1 MIKDMIKILFIA
13 IVLFGSTIHVKGQ
26 DVVARKASVDKKAS
40 TTKEVSGVKK
50 TVTTNQS
57 STTIKKSTTTKT
69 GSHLLFMGI
78 PIDGTLEDIAPK
90 LIEKNFRQERLMPK
104 SFSGIFYETL
114 ASINVSIDDT
124 NEKANSVEV
133 RYYTGVNGLSEDQ
146 MVSLY
151 NRIVRG
157 LKKKYTNA
165 KFSQLDG
172 KTLLSMPLGYI
183 YCEIYNMNLSRNFS
197 GGTYIKLRYVDK
209 NNTSDYSLPRLNKAD
224 DDL

>member
-1 MIKDMIKILFIA
+1 MKRLSLILA
-13 IVLFGSTIHVKGQ
+13 IVLLGNTIQVRSQ
-26 DVVARKASVDKKAS
+26 DIVARKASTDKKAN
-40 TTKEVSGVKK
+40 TTKVVGSDKK
-50 TVTTNQS
+50 VTGTAKS
-57 STTIKKSTTTKT
+57 RTTAKT

-90 LIEKNFRQERLMPK
+90 LIEKNFRQERLMPN
-104 SFSGIFYETL
+104 SFSGMFYETL
-114 ASINVSIDDT
+114 SSINVSTDKT
-124 NEKANSVEV
+124 TEKVNSVEV

-172 KTLLSMPLGYI
+172 QTLLSMPLGYI
-183 YCEIYNMNLSRNFS
+183 YCEIYNMNLSRNFG
-197 GGTYIKLRYVDK
+197 GGTYIKLSYVDK
-209 NNTSDYSLPRLNKAD
+209 KNTSDYSLPRLNKAD

>member
-1 MIKDMIKILFIA
+1 MKKILFMALVLIGCA
-13 IVLFGSTIHVKGQ
+13 IQVKGQ
-26 DVVARKASVDKKAS
+26 DVVARKASSDKKAS
-40 TTKEVSGVKK
+40 TTQEVNVAKK
-50 TVTTNQS
+50 SVTKTQT
-57 STTIKKSTTTKT
+57 STTIKKSTTNKT

-78 PIDGTLEDIAPK
+78 PIDGTLVGYAPK
-90 LIEKNFRQERLMPK
+90 LIEKNFRQDRLIPY

-114 ASINVSIDDT
+114 ATINVSTDNT
-124 NEKANSVEV
+124 NENVNSVEV
-133 RYYTGVNGLSEDQ
+133 RYYTGVNGLNEDQ

-165 KFSQLDG
+165 RFSQLDG

-183 YCEIYNMNLSRNFS
+183 YCEIYNMNLSRNFG

-209 NNTSDYSLPRLNKAD
+209 KNTSGYSLPRLNKAD